1 MNTNMQQKVAIPI
14 QTHTWEAI
22 LNYLISVRVINRRF
36 IHNIIQLIH
45 TIDTRPYARDDY
57 DVFLIKSI
65 AFVAKVREDGVNNLN
80 YIKTSIEQ
88 SDLDQNYV
96 AQLYQNLAMTT
107 EDMSKEEYDNL
118 IELVSLYVDYGFIY
132 YSWPLIVKAHDA
144 LINGNGRITINE
156 IQKIKELYESTL
168 SKIRVSDTTRNTEN
182 TLCIGQGSKKELK
195 NEISQLYDTL
205 TDPSNIL
212 VTGLKEL
219 NRFLNGGY
227 RRKRMYIY
235 YAPTNSF
242 KSGILLYNALWIMTF
257 NPEIKPK
264 FPNKKLA
271 ILMITMENTVEETMD
286 RIHAIYTAGQ
296 VDPRNITKDEYLKQ
310 WDNIFENLNTN
321 FKLYIRYKQ
330 PGTTS
335 VGIMTE
341 VQEIEEDDNVEIA
354 AVIIDHL
361 GNMGKL
367 DKNVDDRKGLINT
380 TYELSDWAKQTD
392 RTIITAMHTNSSF
405 DEIRAEAEQ
414 NGKTNIVRSMGRHCI
429 ADAKYIDRAV
439 DQSIYMLKERSNI
452 DGKWYLG
459 FKYEKVRTKKS
470 NGSNVF
476 YHLLENEITLRY
488 DQGLSGCNSY
498 PCIPGTENSIQM
510 AQAEANGIQQ
520 MTAGITPQTSLPPPM
535 PKNPPMAFG
544 NSMGGGMGFGNKSNQ
559 FQAAIQNKMNQ
570 PMEMTINQGES
581 FNIETAGIIQQVPQS
596 FDNSRLSLLLDDND
610 SYSSDYSSQ
619 DFSND
624 DDENFNDYLGSL
636 YANPDNFNS
645 SGINQ
650 SDDSD
655 EDYDTNEFAE
665 SEDDVS
671 IYVDGD

>member
-1 MNTNMQQKVAIPI
+1 MNTIKQQKIAIPI

-22 LNYLISVRVINRRF
+22 LNYLISVRIINRRF
-36 IHNIIQLIH
+36 IHNILQLIH
-45 TIDTRPYARDDY
+45 SIDTRPYVNDDY

-65 AFVAKVREDGVNNLN
+65 DFVAKVREDGVNNLN

-96 AQLYQNLAMTT
+96 SQLYQNLAMST

-144 LINGNGRITINE
+144 LINNNGRLSFDE

-168 SKIRVSDTTRNTEN
+168 SKIRVADTTRNAEN
-182 TLCIGQGSKKELK
+182 TLCIGQGAKKELK
-195 NEISQLYDTL
+195 NEILQLYDTL

-212 VTGLKEL
+212 VTGIKEL

-257 NPEIKPK
+257 NPNIKPK

-296 VDPRNITKDEYLKQ
+296 VDPRNITKEEYLKQ
-310 WDNIFENLNTN
+310 WENIFENLNTN

-335 VGIMTE
+335 VGIITE

-367 DKNVDDRKGLINT
+367 DKNADDRKGLINT
-380 TYELSDWAKQTD
+380 TYEISDWAKQTD
-392 RTIITAMHTNSSF
+392 RAVITAMHTNSSF

-459 FKYEKVRTKKS
+459 FKYEKVRSKKS

-488 DQGLSGCNSY
+488 DQGLPGCNSY
-498 PCIPGTENSIQM
+498 PCIPGTENAIQM

-520 MTAGITPQTSLPPPM
+520 MQAGISSQSSLPPPM
-535 PKNPPMAFG
+535 PKPQSMAFG
-544 NSMGGGMGFGNKSNQ
+544 NSMSGGMGFGNKQNQ
-559 FQAAIQNKMNQ
+559 FQAAIQNKINQ
-570 PMEMTINQGES
+570 PMEMTINQGGS
-581 FNIETAGIIQQVPQS
+581 FNIETAGIIQQIPQS
-596 FDNSRLSLLLDDND
+596 FDNIQPLSDEM
-610 SYSSDYSSQ
+610 SSDYSNQ

-624 DDENFNDYLGSL
+624 DDENFNDYLGEL
-636 YANPDNFNS
+636 YANPSNFNP
-645 SGINQ
+645 SGVYQ
-650 SDDSD
+650 TEDSDD
-655 EDYDTNEFAE
+655 EDYNTNQFTE
-665 SEDDVS
+665 SDDDIS
-671 IYVDGD
+671 IYMDGD

>member
-1 MNTNMQQKVAIPI
+1 MNTVKQQKVAIPI

-22 LNYLISVRVINRRF
+22 LNYLISVRIINRRF
-36 IHNIIQLIH
+36 IHNIIQLVS
-45 TIDTRPYARDDY
+45 TIDTRPYIHDDY

-65 AFVAKVREDGVNNLN
+65 MFVAKVREDGVNNLN

-96 AQLYQNLAMTT
+96 SQLYQNLAIST

-144 LINGNGRITINE
+144 LINNNGRLTINE
-156 IQKIKELYESTL
+156 IQQIKELYESTL
-168 SKIRVSDTTRNTEN
+168 SKIRVADTTRNAEN
-182 TLCIGQGSKKELK
+182 TLCIGQGAKRELK
-195 NEISQLYDTL
+195 TEISQLYDSL

-212 VTGLKEL
+212 VTGIKEL

-271 ILMITMENTVEETMD
+271 ILLITMENTVEETMD

-296 VDPRNITKDEYLKQ
+296 VDPRNISKEEYLKQ
-310 WDNIFENLNTN
+310 WDDIFENLNTN

-354 AVIIDHL
+354 GVIIDHL

-405 DEIRAEAEQ
+405 DEMRAEAEQ

-459 FKYEKVRTKKS
+459 FKYEKVRSKKS

-488 DQGLSGCNSY
+488 DQGLNICNSY

-510 AQAEANGIQQ
+510 AQAEANNIQQ
-520 MTAGITPQTSLPPPM
+520 MQSGVQASSTLPPPI
-535 PKNPPMAFG
+535 PKSPMAFG
-544 NSMGGGMGFGNKSNQ
+544 NSIGVGFGNSKQNQ
-559 FQAAIQNKMNQ
+559 FQASIQNKMNQ
-570 PMEMTINQGES
+570 PMEMSINQSGS

-596 FDNSRLSLLLDDND
+596 FDNTQLNKTPLDEANDPLSL
-610 SYSSDYSSQ
+610 DYSDQ

-624 DDENFNDYLGSL
+624 DDENFNNYLGDL

-645 SGINQ
+645 SSYQNEDG
-650 SDDSD
+650 DD
-655 EDYDTNEFAE
+655 DYDTNQFTE
-665 SEDDVS
+665 SDDDIS
-671 IYVDGD
+671 IYMEGD

>member
-1 MNTNMQQKVAIPI
+1 MNTIKQQKIAIPI

-22 LNYLISVRVINRRF
+22 LNYLISVRIINRRF
-36 IHNIIQLIH
+36 IHNILQLIH
-45 TIDTRPYARDDY
+45 SIDTRPYVNDDY

-65 AFVAKVREDGVNNLN
+65 DFVAKVREDGVNNLN

-96 AQLYQNLAMTT
+96 SQLYQNLAMST

-144 LINGNGRITINE
+144 LINNNGRLSFDE

-168 SKIRVSDTTRNTEN
+168 SKIRVSDTTRNAEN
-182 TLCIGQGSKKELK
+182 TLCIGQGAKKELK

-212 VTGLKEL
+212 VTGIKEL

-257 NPEIKPK
+257 NPNIKPK

-296 VDPRNITKDEYLKQ
+296 VDPRNITKEEYLKQ
-310 WDNIFENLNTN
+310 WENIFENLNTN

-335 VGIMTE
+335 VGIITE

-367 DKNVDDRKGLINT
+367 DKNADDRKGLINT
-380 TYELSDWAKQTD
+380 TYEISDWAKQTD
-392 RTIITAMHTNSSF
+392 RAVITAMHTNSSF

-459 FKYEKVRTKKS
+459 FKYEKVRSKKS

-488 DQGLSGCNSY
+488 DQGLPGCNSY
-498 PCIPGTENSIQM
+498 PCIPGTENAIQM

-520 MTAGITPQTSLPPPM
+520 MQTGISSQSSLPPPM
-535 PKNPPMAFG
+535 PKPQSMAFG
-544 NSMGGGMGFGNKSNQ
+544 NSMSGGMGFGNKQNQ

-570 PMEMTINQGES
+570 PMEMTINQGGS
-581 FNIETAGIIQQVPQS
+581 FNIETAGIIQQIPQS
-596 FDNSRLSLLLDDND
+596 FDNIQPLSDEM
-610 SYSSDYSSQ
+610 SSDYSNQ

-624 DDENFNDYLGSL
+624 DDENFNDYLGEL
-636 YANPDNFNS
+636 YANPSNFNP
-645 SGINQ
+645 SGVYQ
-650 SDDSD
+650 TEDSDD
-655 EDYDTNEFAE
+655 EDYNTNQFTE
-665 SEDDVS
+665 SDDDIS
-671 IYVDGD
+671 IYMDGD

>member
-1 MNTNMQQKVAIPI
+1 MNTIKQQKIAIPI

-22 LNYLISVRVINRRF
+22 LNYLISVRIINRRF
-36 IHNIIQLIH
+36 IHNILQLIH
-45 TIDTRPYARDDY
+45 SIDTRPYVNDDY

-65 AFVAKVREDGVNNLN
+65 DFVAKVREDGVNNLN

-96 AQLYQNLAMTT
+96 SQLYQNLAMST

-144 LINGNGRITINE
+144 LINNNGRLSFDE

-168 SKIRVSDTTRNTEN
+168 SKIRVADTTRNAE
-182 TLCIGQGSKKELK
+182 
-195 NEISQLYDTL
+195 
-205 TDPSNIL
+205 
-212 VTGLKEL
+212 
-219 NRFLNGGY
+219 FLNGGY

-257 NPEIKPK
+257 NPNIKPK

-296 VDPRNITKDEYLKQ
+296 VDPRNITKEEYLKQ
-310 WDNIFENLNTN
+310 WENIFENLNTN

-335 VGIMTE
+335 VGIITE

-367 DKNVDDRKGLINT
+367 DKNADDRKGLINT
-380 TYELSDWAKQTD
+380 TYEISDWAKQTD
-392 RTIITAMHTNSSF
+392 RAVITAMHTNSSF

-459 FKYEKVRTKKS
+459 FKYEKVRSKKS

-488 DQGLSGCNSY
+488 DQGLPGCNSY
-498 PCIPGTENSIQM
+498 PCIPGTENAIQM

-520 MTAGITPQTSLPPPM
+520 MQAGISSQSSLPPPM
-535 PKNPPMAFG
+535 PKPQSMAFG
-544 NSMGGGMGFGNKSNQ
+544 NSMSGGMGFGNKQNQ
-559 FQAAIQNKMNQ
+559 FQAAIQNKINQ
-570 PMEMTINQGES
+570 PMEMTINQGGS
-581 FNIETAGIIQQVPQS
+581 FNIETAGIIQQIPQS
-596 FDNSRLSLLLDDND
+596 FDNIQPLSDEM
-610 SYSSDYSSQ
+610 SSDYSNQ

-624 DDENFNDYLGSL
+624 DDENFNDYLGEL
-636 YANPDNFNS
+636 YANPSNFNP
-645 SGINQ
+645 SGVYQ
-650 SDDSD
+650 TEDSDD
-655 EDYDTNEFAE
+655 EDYNTNQFTE
-665 SEDDVS
+665 SDDDIS
-671 IYVDGD
+671 IYMDGD

>member
-1 MNTNMQQKVAIPI
+1 MNTIKQQKIAIPI

-22 LNYLISVRVINRRF
+22 LNYLISVGIINRRF
-36 IHNIIQLIH
+36 IHNILQLIH
-45 TIDTRPYARDDY
+45 SIDTRPYVNDDY

-65 AFVAKVREDGVNNLN
+65 DFVAKVREDGVNNLN

-96 AQLYQNLAMTT
+96 SQLYQNLAMST

-144 LINGNGRITINE
+144 LINNNGRLSFDE

-168 SKIRVSDTTRNTEN
+168 SKIRVADTTRNAEN
-182 TLCIGQGSKKELK
+182 TLCIGQGAKKELK
-195 NEISQLYDTL
+195 NKISQLYDTL

-212 VTGLKEL
+212 VTGIKEL

-257 NPEIKPK
+257 NPNIKPK

-296 VDPRNITKDEYLKQ
+296 VDPRNITKEEYLKQ
-310 WDNIFENLNTN
+310 WENIFENLNTN

-335 VGIMTE
+335 VGIITE

-367 DKNVDDRKGLINT
+367 DKNADDRKGLINT
-380 TYELSDWAKQTD
+380 TYEISDWAKQTD
-392 RTIITAMHTNSSF
+392 RAVITAMHTNSSF

-459 FKYEKVRTKKS
+459 FKYEKVRSKKS

-488 DQGLSGCNSY
+488 DQGLPGCNSY
-498 PCIPGTENSIQM
+498 PCIPGTENAIQM

-520 MTAGITPQTSLPPPM
+520 MQAGISSQSSLPPPM
-535 PKNPPMAFG
+535 PKPQSMAFG
-544 NSMGGGMGFGNKSNQ
+544 NSMSGGMGFGNKQNQ
-559 FQAAIQNKMNQ
+559 FQTAIQNKINQ
-570 PMEMTINQGES
+570 PMEMTINQGGS
-581 FNIETAGIIQQVPQS
+581 FNIETAGIIQQIPQS
-596 FDNSRLSLLLDDND
+596 FDNIQPLSDEM
-610 SYSSDYSSQ
+610 SSDYSNQ

-624 DDENFNDYLGSL
+624 DDENFNDYLGEL
-636 YANPDNFNS
+636 YANPSNFNP
-645 SGINQ
+645 SGVYQ
-650 SDDSD
+650 TEDSDD
-655 EDYDTNEFAE
+655 EDYNTNQFTE
-665 SEDDVS
+665 SDDDIS
-671 IYVDGD
+671 IYMDGD